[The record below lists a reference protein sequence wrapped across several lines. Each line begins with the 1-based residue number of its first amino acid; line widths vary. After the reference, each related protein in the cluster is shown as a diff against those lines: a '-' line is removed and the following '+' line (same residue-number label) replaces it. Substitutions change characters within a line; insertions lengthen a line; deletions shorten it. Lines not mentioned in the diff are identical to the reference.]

1 MVSLA
6 TGHNGPVHR
15 LFVFCGTGTMALK
28 FPRTLARAGLA
39 AAIAAAA
46 TFGTAQAEDYGARVG
61 EAIPHQL
68 EVPDQTSQVQSFV
81 TLKKNRG
88 LIMLFSRSLA
98 W

>member
-1 MVSLA
+1 MMTLKLTRSIARVS
-6 TGHNGPVHR
+6 
-15 LFVFCGTGTMALK
+15 
-28 FPRTLARAGLA
+28 LA

-46 TFGTAQAEDYGARVG
+46 TLGAAQAEDYGARVG

-68 EVPDQTSQVQSFV
+68 EVPDQTNQVQSFV

>member
-1 MVSLA
+1 V
-6 TGHNGPVHR
+6 
-15 LFVFCGTGTMALK
+15 
-28 FPRTLARAGLA
+28 RAGLA

-46 TFGTAQAEDYGARVG
+46 TFAKAQAEDYGARVG

-68 EVPDQTSQVQSFV
+68 EVPDQTNQVQSFV

-88 LIMLFSRSLA
+88 LIMLFSRLQA

>member
-1 MVSLA
+1 MA
-6 TGHNGPVHR
+6 FR
-15 LFVFCGTGTMALK
+15 L
-28 FPRTLARAGLA
+28 PRTIARAGLA
-39 AAIAAAA
+39 VAVVAGVS
-46 TFGTAQAEDYGARVG
+46 FGTAQAEDYGARVG